1 MNRLTSIWIALTA
14 GRGRQVGALRAFA
27 LLSFAAILASFV
39 TRGLHHATLADFLG
53 GVAVGCSGGLMF
65 VVFSI
70 ESAEFKDDAGDSD
83 VTELN
88 LSR

>member
-1 MNRLTSIWIALTA
+1 MERLRSLWIALTA
-14 GRGRQVGALRAFA
+14 GRGRQVVALRAFA
-27 LLSFAAILASFV
+27 LLSFAAIAGSFV
-39 TRGLHHATLADFLG
+39 ARGLHYATLADFLG

-65 VVFSI
+65 IVFSI

-83 VTELN
+83 VTELG